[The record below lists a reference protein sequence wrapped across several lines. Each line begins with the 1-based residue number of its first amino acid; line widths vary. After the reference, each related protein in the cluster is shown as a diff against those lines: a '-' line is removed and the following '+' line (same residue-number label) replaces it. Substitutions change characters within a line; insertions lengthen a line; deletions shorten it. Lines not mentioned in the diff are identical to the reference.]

1 MAAGRNELRMI
12 WLITLLIAGIS
23 AWYLG
28 YQIVTYLCGL
38 GFIFSV
44 MQYVSAVEAPL
55 NQLATQQQLSLE
67 HNSKVP
73 LYISS
78 ITAIVGGLAELD
90 WLMGIGITAWVFFL
104 LRWLQRLEGRLI
116 QLQSQSH
123 SADLSPS
130 IPATWSDA
138 APLTSQ
144 QALNSQSTPNLID
157 QVQRWIFQG
166 NPVLKVAISILVI
179 GIILLLRFATE
190 HWQLSLAAK
199 LGLVVLASLFVTG
212 LGYWLIEKN
221 RSFALALEGLGLG
234 ALFLTLFFAYYNLV
248 IPTLPLAALLFVII
262 LTMTLY
268 LSLKQESIE
277 LALMALLIAYLAPF

>member
-1 MAAGRNELRMI
+1 MGAGRNELRMI

-44 MQYVSAVEAPL
+44 MQYVTAIEAPL
-55 NQLATQQQLSLE
+55 NQLAGQQQMSLE

-123 SADLSPS
+123 SDDPLQRSPDRS
-130 IPATWSDA
+130 DSVPFVKTEPAQEVNDS
-138 APLTSQ
+138 PHLV
-144 QALNSQSTPNLID
+144 D
-157 QVQRWIFQG
+157 QLQRWLFQE
-166 NPVLKVAISILVI
+166 IQS
-179 GIILLLRFATE
+179 
-190 HWQLSLAAK
+190 
-199 LGLVVLASLFVTG
+199 
-212 LGYWLIEKN
+212 
-221 RSFALALEGLGLG
+221 
-234 ALFLTLFFAYYNLV
+234 
-248 IPTLPLAALLFVII
+248 
-262 LTMTLY
+262 
-268 LSLKQESIE
+268 
-277 LALMALLIAYLAPF
+277 